1 MSNEQLDRHPMELTT
16 QEGKN
21 LIDQIDDLKPD
32 SADSVRNQPFAEVY
46 RESPL
51 FRAFHNSE
59 MLEGK
64 CDACEFKQVCRGSR
78 ACAYALMGNPLGE
91 EPCFSYVPKG
101 YAPPPQIV
109 RKASTLNVLQGA

>member
-21 LIDQIDDLKPD
+21 LIDQIDDLKPV
-32 SADSVRNQPFAEVY
+32 SADSVGNQPFAQVY

-51 FRAFHNSE
+51 FRAYHNSE

-64 CDACEFKQVCRGSR
+64 CNGQSLRRRTLVFVCSKGICSAASDREESI
-78 ACAYALMGNPLGE
+78 NP
-91 EPCFSYVPKG
+91 
-101 YAPPPQIV
+101 
-109 RKASTLNVLQGA
+109 